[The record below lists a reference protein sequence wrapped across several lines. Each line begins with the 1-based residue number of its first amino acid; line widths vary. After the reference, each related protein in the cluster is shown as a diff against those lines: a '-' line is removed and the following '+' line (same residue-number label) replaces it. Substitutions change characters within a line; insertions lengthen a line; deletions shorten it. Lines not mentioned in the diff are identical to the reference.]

1 MGARAT
7 QTLTTR
13 QLRLSRPA
21 CTHSVFA
28 QAGKGQEARQQANP
42 LGRGAP
48 AAKKAAPEKPRNL
61 DAEMDS
67 YWAKSGDPA
76 ILAKLAAEK
85 EAKQAAAAAARE
97 AKRKTDLESAA
108 KKLEDDMDSYWAE
121 KKAKQAAGEAKPQSP
136 KPQSAKPQSPKAA
149 AH

>member
-1 MGARAT
+1 
-7 QTLTTR
+7 
-13 QLRLSRPA
+13 LRLSRPA

-42 LGRGAP
+42 LGRT

-67 YWAKSGDPA
+67 YWAKSGDPS

-97 AKRKTDLESAA
+97 AKRKTDLESSA
-108 KKLEDDMDSYWAE
+108 KKLEDDMDSYWSE
-121 KKAKQAAGEAKPQSP
+121 KKPKQAAGEAKPQSP
-136 KPQSAKPQSPKAA
+136 KPQSPKPQSPKAA